1 MSACFRLAAIWV
13 GGGDIKALV
22 GLRCK
27 VKLRRRGSSAV
38 ARGGRRERAA
48 GWRHLRCVHSSASL
62 WRRGRREGSTD
73 YRSGLGPARMSGYVC
88 VCVRV
93 RGRRC
98 LLICP
103 CSFIPQ
109 SDWQLLASQFLTEM
123 NTKQLLSPNSRGI
136 PGSPLA
142 SFRGGFLDKR

>member
-13 GGGDIKALV
+13 GGGDIKARV

-27 VKLRRRGSSAV
+27 VKLPRRGSSAV

-88 VCVRV
+88 VCVSV
-93 RGRRC
+93 SGDAGA
-98 LLICP
+98 
-103 CSFIPQ
+103 CSSAHAPSSL
-109 SDWQLLASQFLTEM
+109 SDWQLLASQLLTEM
-123 NTKQLLSPNSRGI
+123 NRKQLLSPNSPGI